1 MMIRMN
7 STNDRNSIIMT
18 EPSDGKDD
26 DNEDDID
33 DDNVSNHPSP

>member
-1 MMIRMN
+1 MRMN
-7 STNDRNSIIMT
+7 STNDRNSIITT

>member
-1 MMIRMN
+1 
-7 STNDRNSIIMT
+7 MT

-33 DDNVSNHPSP
+33 DDNVSNHPSPLSSFIFQ

>member
-1 MMIRMN
+1 MRIN
-7 STNDRNSIIMT
+7 STNDLNSITMT
-18 EPSDGKDD
+18 ESSDGKDD

>member
-1 MMIRMN
+1 MRMN
-7 STNDRNSIIMT
+7 RTNDRNSITMT
-18 EPSDGKDD
+18 ESSDVKDD